1 MGVIDGEEQ
10 RKESQLSLH
19 CSSAPILFS
28 QEQVFSVQL
37 CAANFWSEKIVDISK
52 RFRQKFWIKA
62 FLVLGNSRLNSVLL
76 CHSLVPGSEFRLIH
90 NIEVTVIWTL
100 TL

>member
-37 CAANFWSEKIVDISK
+37 CAANF
-52 RFRQKFWIKA
+52 
-62 FLVLGNSRLNSVLL
+62 
-76 CHSLVPGSEFRLIH
+76 
-90 NIEVTVIWTL
+90 
-100 TL
+100 